1 MDNSFLEIFKM
12 LGGMNGNQMS
22 NTFMSNNNNF
32 NNQNTNYSNRAKG
45 YYPNDFNF
53 NSTSQEQSEQQSHN
67 QPQFNQFQ
75 QDNMLPFLMSML
87 GKGKNP
93 LASILGQNKEDISET
108 ESSPQEVKNEDDI
121 LIL

>member
-53 NSTSQEQSEQQSHN
+53 NSTSQEQSEQQ
-67 QPQFNQFQ
+67 
-75 QDNMLPFLMSML
+75 
-87 GKGKNP
+87 
-93 LASILGQNKEDISET
+93 
-108 ESSPQEVKNEDDI
+108 
-121 LIL
+121 

>member
-1 MDNSFLEIFKM
+1 
-12 LGGMNGNQMS
+12 
-22 NTFMSNNNNF
+22 
-32 NNQNTNYSNRAKG
+32 
-45 YYPNDFNF
+45 
-53 NSTSQEQSEQQSHN
+53 
-67 QPQFNQFQ
+67 
-75 QDNMLPFLMSML
+75 MSML